1 MVQKWQRQAAFPGL
15 FGRWGKNDDEVFM
28 RPVRLYAKK

>member
-1 MVQKWQRQAAFPGL
+1 MVQKWQRQAAFPRL

-28 RPVRLYAKK
+28 PPVRLYTKK